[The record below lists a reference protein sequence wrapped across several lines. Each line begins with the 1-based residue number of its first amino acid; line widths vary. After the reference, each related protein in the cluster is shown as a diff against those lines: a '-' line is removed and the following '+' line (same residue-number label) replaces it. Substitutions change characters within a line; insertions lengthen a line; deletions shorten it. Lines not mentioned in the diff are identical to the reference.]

1 VPQLLDDLDDPRL
14 ADYVALTDVAL
25 RRRLE
30 PEGGLYIAESE
41 KVIRRALAVGHRPR
55 SFLMAPRWLEDLAD
69 VVTAA
74 EADGI
79 PVFVGDH
86 ATIEGLTGFHL
97 HRGALAAMHRPPLP
111 SVAEVVDGAQRVLV
125 LEDIVD
131 HTNVGAIIRSC
142 AGLGVDAVLVTPR
155 CADPLYRRAIRVSMG
170 TVFQV
175 PWTRIDPWP
184 AGLATLRDL
193 GFVTAA
199 LALAPGA
206 VDLAEFAADPPERL
220 ALVLGTEGDGLGSR
234 TLAGVDVVL
243 TIPMTGGVDSLN
255 VGAAAAV
262 AAWSLRTGG

>member
-1 VPQLLDDLDDPRL
+1 MPQLLDDLDDPRL

-25 RRRLE
+25 RRRRE

-111 SVAEVVDGAQRVLV
+111 SVAEVVDGRRFRMTFTVSGADEHAEDAWLGRRVRIGDAVVAPQGNIGRCAITTQDPDTGVPTLDTLKTIARYRGELVTTEPPPFGVHARVLV
-125 LEDIVD
+125 PGRVSVGDEVALED
-131 HTNVGAIIRSC
+131 
-142 AGLGVDAVLVTPR
+142 
-155 CADPLYRRAIRVSMG
+155 
-170 TVFQV
+170 
-175 PWTRIDPWP
+175 
-184 AGLATLRDL
+184 
-193 GFVTAA
+193 
-199 LALAPGA
+199 
-206 VDLAEFAADPPERL
+206 
-220 ALVLGTEGDGLGSR
+220 
-234 TLAGVDVVL
+234 
-243 TIPMTGGVDSLN
+243 
-255 VGAAAAV
+255 
-262 AAWSLRTGG
+262 